1 VATSL
6 AGSGASSDGCRR
18 AAEAGR
24 RPIGVTMPL
33 VKALLRRIV
42 PFPARRAFWRV
53 RRNVPRVAQP
63 LSLVLA
69 RAEAPGEPVLVIG
82 CPRAGT
88 SALQELLVRSPE
100 LGSVH
105 NEGHILWDAY
115 QHPRDRGW
123 DSDALGAADVSDR
136 ERAYI
141 YLAIRMFARAPRF
154 VDKTAESCLR
164 IPYLLELFRNARFV
178 FLHREAAGNVN
189 SLIEGWGARP
199 RFVKYRLP
207 ETLDGLGELSGNRW
221 SFALIPGWR
230 ELRDVPLEEICARQY
245 VACNQAALDGLAAVD
260 PSRRFDLSYERMF
273 SEPLASARELYA
285 WLGLEFAPEI
295 ESYAAAL
302 HRTPSFTALTAP
314 RPDKWREQNPE
325 AIERILPLTAA
336 TERRLGYEPVSSSS
350 AARKTSAQ
358 PLPAAPSHAKRHY

>member
-1 VATSL
+1 
-6 AGSGASSDGCRR
+6 
-18 AAEAGR
+18 
-24 RPIGVTMPL
+24 MPL
-33 VKALLRRIV
+33 VKALVRRIV

-105 NEGHILWDAY
+105 SEGHILWDPY
-115 QHPRDRGW
+115 HHPRDRGW

-189 SLIEGWGARP
+189 SLIEAWRARP

-230 ELRDVPLEEICARQY
+230 ELRDAPLEEICARQY

-302 HRTPSFTALTAP
+302 DRTPSFTALTAP

-350 AARKTSAQ
+350 AARKASAQ
-358 PLPAAPSHAKRHY
+358 PRPPRLCIERHPPAPRRR